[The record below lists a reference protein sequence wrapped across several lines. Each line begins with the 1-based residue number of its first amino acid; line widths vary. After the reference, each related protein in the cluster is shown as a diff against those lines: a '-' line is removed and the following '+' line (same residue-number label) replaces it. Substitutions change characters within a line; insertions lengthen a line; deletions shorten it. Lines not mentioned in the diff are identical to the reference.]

1 MLLSHLLSSCTEN
14 VLSFDCLSKYMNFI
28 LTEIYIDIF
37 HESAENY
44 TRIIIRTVDLDYLT

>member
-14 VLSFDCLSKYMNFI
+14 VLCFDCLSKYMNFI